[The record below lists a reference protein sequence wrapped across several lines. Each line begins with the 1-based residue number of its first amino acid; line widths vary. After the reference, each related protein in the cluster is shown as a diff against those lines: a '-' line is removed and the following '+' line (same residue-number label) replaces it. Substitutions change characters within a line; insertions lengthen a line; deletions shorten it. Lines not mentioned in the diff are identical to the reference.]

1 MERSGWRVKTLGR
14 WVRMEQGSQGKTARQ
29 AGKKLEGRIAP
40 SGSEG
45 GLKQLGSK
53 ICRLEKIGCFFVK
66 LDKNCR

>member
-1 MERSGWRVKTLGR
+1 
-14 WVRMEQGSQGKTARQ
+14 MEQGSQGKTARQ